1 MPPASISWVIQMLA
15 RQFFKVVAGKHLPAE
30 DNSVRRLFILR
41 RLLNSAFESN
51 RKQRDR
57 EIERLIN
64 RSGGRFTDELER
76 QISRRF

>member
-1 MPPASISWVIQMLA
+1 MGHTDAGTTI
-15 RQFFKVVAGKHLPAE
+15 FKVVAGKHLPAE

-57 EIERLIN
+57 EIERLI

>member
-15 RQFFKVVAGKHLPAE
+15 RRSFKVVVGKQLPAK
-30 DNSVRRLFILR
+30 DNSVRKLSILR
-41 RLLNSAFESN
+41 RLLSFAFESN
-51 RKQRDR
+51 RKLRDR